1 MSQKWKLIKI
11 DIFSL
16 EWKDD
21 EVKMNICLA
30 PSVI

>member
-11 DIFSL
+11 DIFNW

-21 EVKMNICLA
+21 EVKLDIGLA